1 MYNEE
6 RRKKL
11 VDVLSCLLNRLCECN
26 DRFIMDDAH
35 VTRFHALRTP
45 SITIKYYLERIS
57 KYTICSEEVFTI
69 ALIYIDRLIKRN
81 GNALVNSVTIH
92 RLLIT
97 SIMLGAKFFD
107 DHYYNNAHF
116 GKVGGVS
123 CMEMNLLEIEFLF
136 LINFNLSVERG
147 VYETYNKRLMIFDQ
161 SVENLKE
168 QNCNQGSEVKQEKY
182 EASSQLKTKTQKHQ
196 QILSQQVKSSVFNSV
211 EATVTT
217 HADNSEQS
225 VVPSV
230 AQKFRHYLGRRCVD
244 ESKFLQTPD
253 QIPMKIR

>member
-136 LINFNLSVERG
+136 LINFNLSVEIG
-147 VYETYNKRLMIFDQ
+147 MYETYTKRLMIFNQ
-161 SVENLKE
+161 SVENFKE
-168 QNCNQGSEVKQEKY
+168 QNCNQGSEVKKVEY
-182 EASSQLKTKTQKHQ
+182 EASSQLKAQKDQ
-196 QILSQQVKSSVFNSV
+196 QKLSQHVKSSVFNSV
-211 EATVTT
+211 QANVTA

-230 AQKFRHYLGRRCVD
+230 AQKFRQYSVRRCAD
-244 ESKFLQTPD
+244 QPPKFLQTSET
-253 QIPMKIR
+253 IPMKIR